1 MRVCP
6 VNNEG
11 GVKLPPAKGR
21 APKRRSTR
29 RRFKGR
35 SPLPS
40 SSFPELQPSARVLLG
55 PGPSNIH
62 PRVMKAMLSPMVGHL
77 DPDFVK
83 VMEDIKKMLR
93 IVFSTGNEIT
103 FPVSGTGSAG
113 MQTVMT
119 NLIEAGDEV
128 VVGTAGVFGARMVEV
143 ATRLGA
149 KIHHVDAEWGRIVEP
164 ERIEQA
170 LKGAKAPKLV
180 AIVHAETST
189 GIHQPIEEISKMAHA
204 HGALMAADGVTSLG
218 CVPLEI
224 DAWQI
229 DACYSCTQKGIGAP
243 PGLSP
248 VTFSPRAMEIVRK
261 RKTPCTSWYFDLS
274 LIEKYWGPDRV
285 YHHTAPITMNYALY
299 EALRI
304 VVEEGPEKRFGRHR
318 ANAAALQAGIE
329 GMGLSLAAQE
339 GYRVPQLTPV
349 AVPPGIEEARVR
361 AQLLEKFNVEIGAGL
376 GPLKGKVWRIGLMGE
391 SCKRENVMLILSA
404 LETILESMGFEIAR
418 GKSLAAADRAYS
430 GSAA

>member
-1 MRVCP
+1 M
-6 VNNEG
+6 
-11 GVKLPPAKGR
+11 A
-21 APKRRSTR
+21 
-29 RRFKGR
+29 
-35 SPLPS
+35 S

-77 DPDFVK
+77 DPDFIK
-83 VMEDIKKMLR
+83 VMDDIKKMLR
-93 IVFSTGNEIT
+93 LVFRTANEIT

-113 MQTVMT
+113 MQTVMA
-119 NLIEAGDEV
+119 NLIESGDEV
-128 VVGTAGVFGARMVEV
+128 VIGTAGVFGTRMVEV

-149 KIHHVDAEWGRIVEP
+149 KIHQVDAEWGRIVEP

-170 LKGAKAPKLV
+170 LKAAKVPKLV

-204 HGALMAADGVTSLG
+204 HGALMVADGVTSLG

-224 DAWQI
+224 DGWQI
-229 DACYSCTQKGIGAP
+229 DACYSCTQKGVGAP

-248 VTFSPRAMEIVRK
+248 VTFSARAMEAVRK

-304 VVEEGPEKRFGRHR
+304 VVEEGLEARFRRHR
-318 ANAAALQAGIE
+318 ANASALQAGIE

-339 GYRVPQLTPV
+339 GFRLPQLTAV
-349 AVPPGIEEARVR
+349 AVPSGIEEAKVR

-391 SCKRENVMLILSA
+391 SCKRENVMLVLSA

-418 GKSLAAADRAYS
+418 GKSLAAADRAYA

>member
-1 MRVCP
+1 M
-6 VNNEG
+6 
-11 GVKLPPAKGR
+11 A
-21 APKRRSTR
+21 
-29 RRFKGR
+29 
-35 SPLPS
+35 S

-77 DPDFVK
+77 DPDFIR
-83 VMEDIKKMLR
+83 VMDDIKKMLR
-93 IVFSTGNEIT
+93 IVFQTTNEIT

-113 MQTVMT
+113 MQTVMA

-128 VVGTAGVFGARMVEV
+128 VIGTAGVFGTRMVEV

-149 KIHHVDAEWGRIVEP
+149 RIHRVDAEWGRIVEP
-164 ERIEQA
+164 A
-170 LKGAKAPKLV
+170 LMEKAITTAKSPKLV

-189 GIHQPIEEISKMAHA
+189 GIDQPIEEISKMAHA
-204 HGALMAADGVTSLG
+204 HGALMAIDAVTSLG
-218 CVPLEI
+218 CSPLEI
-224 DAWQI
+224 DGWQI

-248 VTFSPRAMEIVRK
+248 VTFSARAMEAVRK

-304 VVEEGPEKRFGRHR
+304 VVEEGLEARFKRHR
-318 ANAAALQAGIE
+318 GNAAALQAGIE
-329 GMGLSLAAQE
+329 GMGLGLAAQA
-339 GYRVPQLTPV
+339 GFRLPQLTTV
-349 AVPPGIEEARVR
+349 AVPSGIDEAKVR
-361 AQLLEKFNVEIGAGL
+361 AQLLEKFNIEIGAGL

-391 SCKRENVMLILSA
+391 SCKRQNVMLILSA
-404 LETILESMGFEIAR
+404 LETILESMGFELAR
-418 GKSLAAADRAYS
+418 GKSLAAADRAYD